1 MNTSGKEKKKN
12 PTTQDEDALP
22 PLDDDEI
29 GAVDPEELAGYLDIK
44 NDDEGFLVLE
54 ESFIGEEELFSVDT
68 LQGATETSLI
78 DNQEKAQQ
86 IDGIELAIDDE
97 ESGWSED
104 GSDAPVSFDGGWFLD
119 GDDHTEATDDS
130 GAEGPIGEDVFDL
143 GNAQKDWQS
152 LDEDLDRDEEEGILD
167 AMARL
172 AIELPRYDT
181 GEFEPMGEINSGLLL
196 DCTFLGPKDDRVI
209 TAAFDSGSPVALGE
223 GLLVLGAD
231 GMLHAKVGS
240 ERLGGLIPTS
250 LCIHD
255 LTIFIGTE
263 CGGVV
268 RTQDRGDSYT
278 PLNGWYTKDLPASV
292 EVLSDRISTS
302 VQLAGQR
309 VSGKYRLIIRTDEGQ
324 LFASDDSGI
333 SWRGP
338 LLGDMCLAIGKVG
351 GTKELIALI
360 KDPEDGTIL
369 ATSQDLNTWHE
380 QSLPGK
386 LALNAQ
392 HRHVCLAA
400 SGNTVVVMARDAS
413 LPAYISLNRGGSWAE
428 VRGIENVT
436 AFAIDP
442 EDHTWMVAATYD
454 PTFDLGIVYVSD
466 DGGRSWQTILATEN
480 NEAKI
485 QAVSNRRVRQLNRIS
500 DLVVDIGRTRQ
511 VMVVTASGVYLAT
524 LARPG
529 VAH

>member
-1 MNTSGKEKKKN
+1 MNRSKEKTN
-12 PTTQDEDALP
+12 TIIEDEDTLP

-29 GAVDPEELAGYLDIK
+29 GAADPEELAEYLDIK
-44 NDDEGFLVLE
+44 NDDGGFLVLE
-54 ESFIGEEELFSVDT
+54 ESFIGEEELFSVDS

-78 DNQEKAQQ
+78 DNQEHAQQ

-104 GSDAPVSFDGGWFLD
+104 GSDASAVFDGDWFLD
-119 GDDHTEATDDS
+119 GDDHSDVTDDS

-143 GNAQKDWQS
+143 DNEQGDWQS
-152 LDEDLDRDEEEGILD
+152 LDEDLDREEEDEILD
-167 AMARL
+167 TLVRL
-172 AIELPRYDT
+172 GIELPLYDT
-181 GEFEPMGEINSGLLL
+181 DEFESIGEINSGLLL
-196 DCTFLGPKDDRVI
+196 DCTFLGPKDDAVI
-209 TAAFDSGSPVALGE
+209 TAAFDSGAPVALGD
-223 GLLVLGAD
+223 GLFVLGAD

-240 ERLGGLIPTS
+240 ERLGRITPTS

-255 LTIFIGTE
+255 PFIFIGTE

-278 PLNGWYTKDLPASV
+278 PLNSWYTRDLSASR

-302 VQLAGQR
+302 VQLVGQR
-309 VSGKYRLIIRTDEGQ
+309 VSGGYRLVIRTDEGQ
-324 LFASDDSGI
+324 LFVSDDSGD

-338 LLGDMCLAIGKVG
+338 LLGDRCLAIGKVG
-351 GTKELIALI
+351 GTQELIVLTKNP
-360 KDPEDGTIL
+360 KDETIL
-369 ATSQDLNTWHE
+369 ATSHDLSTWRE
-380 QSLPGK
+380 RVLPDER
-386 LALNAQ
+386 ALNAR

-400 SGNTVVVMARDAS
+400 CRNTVVIMARDAS
-413 LPAYISLNRGGSWAE
+413 LPAYISLDRGESWAE

-442 EDHTWMVAATYD
+442 EDPTWMVAATYD
-454 PTFDLGIVYVSD
+454 PTVDLGIVYVSD
-466 DGGRSWQTILATEN
+466 DGGRSWQTILATEGDAAN
-480 NEAKI
+480 I
-485 QAVSNRRVRQLNRIS
+485 QAVSNRPVRHMNRVS
-500 DLVVDIGRTRQ
+500 DLIVDIGRTRQ
-511 VMVVTASGVYLAT
+511 ITVVTASGIYLVT